1 MFDFSHGTEA
11 LFLYGA
17 FQHLENEGEELDE
30 FETDNEP
37 RNMHSTT
44 SFNDN
49 LKGSDDFDADDFF
62 DEYDDEFDDE
72 YSDEDDDFDDDFD
85 DEYDEYDDYDED
97 DYEDDDFDDD
107 DEIVDEF

>member
-1 MFDFSHGTEA
+1 MFDFNHGTEA

-49 LKGSDDFDADDFF
+49 LKGSDDFDADDFV

>member
-49 LKGSDDFDADDFF
+49 LKGSDDFDADGFF
-62 DEYDDEFDDE
+62 DEYDDEFDDEFDDE
-72 YSDEDDDFDDDFD
+72 YSDEDDDFDFDDDFD
-85 DEYDEYDDYDED
+85 DEYDEYDDED
-97 DYEDDDFDDD
+97 DSFDDN

>member
-37 RNMHSTT
+37 RNTHSST
-44 SFNDN
+44 SFNND
-49 LKGSDDFDADDFF
+49 LKGSDDFDDDDFY

-72 YSDEDDDFDDDFD
+72 YSDEDDDFEFDDDFD
-85 DEYDEYDDYDED
+85 DEYGEY

>member
-17 FQHLENEGEELDE
+17 FQHMENEGEELDE
-30 FETDNEP
+30 FETDNGP
-37 RNMHSTT
+37 RNMHSST

-49 LKGSDDFDADDFF
+49 LQGSDDFDADDFF
-62 DEYDDEFDDE
+62 DEYDNGFDDE
-72 YSDEDDDFDDDFD
+72 YSDEDADFDFDDDFD
-85 DEYDEYDDYDED
+85 DEYDEYDD
-97 DYEDDDFDDD
+97 EDDDFDD

>member
-37 RNMHSTT
+37 RNMHSST
-44 SFNDN
+44 SFNDD
-49 LKGSDDFDADDFF
+49 LKGSGDFDADDFF
-62 DEYDDEFDDE
+62 DECDDEFDDE

-85 DEYDEYDDYDED
+85 DEYDEYDEYDDED
-97 DYEDDDFDDD
+97 DSFDDN